1 MLIAMLSGEDIPQA
15 VYWMK

>member
-1 MLIAMLSGEDIPQA
+1 MLIAIGEDIPQA